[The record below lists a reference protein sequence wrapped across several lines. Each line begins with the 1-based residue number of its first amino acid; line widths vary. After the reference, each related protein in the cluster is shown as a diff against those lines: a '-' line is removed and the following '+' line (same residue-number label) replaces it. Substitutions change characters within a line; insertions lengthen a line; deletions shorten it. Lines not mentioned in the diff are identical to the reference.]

1 MRFSSLL
8 FSRTWLRT
16 CLDGLFSHLWFE
28 YLPSMLGIVASGYWV
43 ESMGYHIR
51 LYDQRMGY
59 LSDGV
64 ECKFLFL
71 QSSSWIITWAW
82 YLLKNYYMS
91 KERTTP
97 RLQSYFKFWTCW
109 KAWTCSFGWMEA
121 GEWMSCTD
129 SKPAC
134 IEILTLILMPI
145 IQTNSLILQ
154 ERGYQ
159 IETNWLPTRVELYS
173 KELGYI
179 DIHPFVLNADGTS
192 KQADLDGGWYEFQ
205 PDYFGT
211 AVFEGRSIPCISAK
225 GNKYSIRATI

>member
-1 MRFSSLL
+1 
-8 FSRTWLRT
+8 
-16 CLDGLFSHLWFE
+16 
-28 YLPSMLGIVASGYWV
+28 
-43 ESMGYHIR
+43 
-51 LYDQRMGY
+51 
-59 LSDGV
+59 
-64 ECKFLFL
+64 
-71 QSSSWIITWAW
+71 
-82 YLLKNYYMS
+82 
-91 KERTTP
+91 
-97 RLQSYFKFWTCW
+97 
-109 KAWTCSFGWMEA
+109 MEA

-129 SKPAC
+129 SKPGLHRDIDIDFDANYTDQ
-134 IEILTLILMPI
+134 LLDL
-145 IQTNSLILQ
+145 LQ

-225 GNKYSIRATI
+225 GQQDIPFGLRFKREGYSRFIYN